1 MHNEGIVAIFFRMP
15 IYERGVPL
23 RTWHRVPIITYNN
36 RSNSMMC
43 ILDFVMTMGA
53 AAHCVSRL
61 PSVMMPPSI
70 TM

>member
-1 MHNEGIVAIFFRMP
+1 MP
-15 IYERGVPL
+15 IIACDNHADDV
-23 RTWHRVPIITYNN
+23 TY
-36 RSNSMMC
+36 

-70 TM
+70 AM

>member
-1 MHNEGIVAIFFRMP
+1 MNGSCR
-15 IYERGVPL
+15 L
-23 RTWHRVPIITYNN
+23 RTWHYMPIIACNN
-36 RSNSMMC
+36 HANDMAY

-70 TM
+70 AM